1 MAGMDKSKEIL
12 LTSRGQITIPK
23 EFLPK
28 GVSQF
33 RAVLREEDGAIILL
47 PRVSIPAHQQ
57 YFWTKRW
64 QKGERAASEDIATG
78 RLSGPG
84 NAADVIKASQRARQE

>member
-1 MAGMDKSKEIL
+1 MADTEKAKDIL
-12 LTSRGQITIPK
+12 LSSRGQITIPK
-23 EFLPK
+23 EFLIE

-47 PRVSIPAHQQ
+47 PRVSIPAHQH

-64 QKGERAASEDIATG
+64 QKGEHAASEDIAAG

-84 NAADVIKASQRARQE
+84 NALDVIKAAKRARKK

>member
-1 MAGMDKSKEIL
+1 MAGTEKAKDIL

-47 PRVSIPAHQQ
+47 PRVSIPAHQH
-57 YFWTKRW
+57 YFWTTRW
-64 QKGERAASEDIATG
+64 QKGEHAASKDIEDG
-78 RLSGPG
+78 RLSEPG
-84 NAADVIKASQRARQE
+84 SASDVIKDAKRARRQ

>member
-1 MAGMDKSKEIL
+1 MADEEKAKDIL

-23 EFLPK
+23 EFLPA

-47 PRVSIPAHQQ
+47 PRVSIPAHQH

-64 QKGERAASEDIATG
+64 QKGERAASEDIEAG

-84 NAADVIKASQRARQE
+84 DAGDVIKAAKRGRKQ

>member
-1 MAGMDKSKEIL
+1 MAEMEKSKEIL

-23 EFLPK
+23 EFLPA

-47 PRVSIPAHQQ
+47 PRVSIPAHQA

-64 QKGERAASEDIATG
+64 QQGERAASEDIAAG
-78 RLSGPG
+78 RLSKPG
-84 NAADVIKASQRARQE
+84 SAADVIKAAKRTRRQ

>member
-1 MAGMDKSKEIL
+1 MADEEKAKDIL

-23 EFLPK
+23 EFLLE

-33 RAVLREEDGAIILL
+33 RAVLRKEDGAIILL
-47 PRVSIPAHQQ
+47 PRVSIPAHQH

-64 QKGERAASEDIATG
+64 QKGEHAASEDIKAD

-84 NAADVIKASQRARQE
+84 NAADVIKEAKRARRQ